1 MEVTYPY
8 LGHNLFQPTIWY
20 FHFERTHISWVFG
33 YRVIVGCKFCLSTLL
48 IVALG
53 LVAFLVGILNKWL
66 LFDYWDNVWFLK
78 SIKKFFRENDCI
90 IFDFIRKNIK
100 KIKYN

>member
-8 LGHNLFQPTIWY
+8 LGHNLLQPTIWY

-33 YRVIVGCKFCLSTLL
+33 YRVIQGCKFCLSTLL
-48 IVALG
+48 IVAMG
-53 LVAFLVGILNKWL
+53 LVAFLINDYYLIIEIMLGFWKALKKNLEKMIVSYLILL
-66 LFDYWDNVWFLK
+66 
-78 SIKKFFRENDCI
+78 E
-90 IFDFIRKNIK
+90 K